1 VPQTRRHSVRHAG
14 QLLAYSVWLIAV
26 ALLAALAGVSLVDA
40 IIHSSYDPHE
50 NRAPAGRIVIAALA
64 FGTGLV
70 ACAFAVQRLRG
81 KPRSSFVADAAL
93 TTTTALLIVVLA
105 IVEIASGPL

>member
-1 VPQTRRHSVRHAG
+1 
-14 QLLAYSVWLIAV
+14 
-26 ALLAALAGVSLVDA
+26 
-40 IIHSSYDPHE
+40 
-50 NRAPAGRIVIAALA
+50 
-64 FGTGLV
+64 V